1 MASPGAAY
9 PVGVD
14 LSLTGLRR
22 RLPLLVCVLLLFTC
36 VAAIGT
42 TCAVCV
48 SAHPGQAL
56 EQTLTSFPIAAPPPA
71 TGWGFVLVLA
81 IAPLLVLGRRVDSRG
96 RASPAVLQRF
106 LF

>member
-1 MASPGAAY
+1 
-9 PVGVD
+9 VD
-14 LSLTGLRR
+14 LSVIGLRR
-22 RLPLLVCVLLLFTC
+22 RLPLLVCVLLLFMC
-36 VAAIGT
+36 VAAVGT

-56 EQTLTSFPIAAPPPA
+56 EQTLTSFPVAAPPLDA
-71 TGWGFVLVLA
+71 GWAFVFVLA
-81 IAPLLVLGRRVDSRG
+81 MAPVLVLGRRVDSRG

>member
-1 MASPGAAY
+1 MI
-9 PVGVD
+9 
-14 LSLTGLRR
+14 GLRR
-22 RLPLLVCVLLLFTC
+22 RLPLLVCVLLLFMC
-36 VAAIGT
+36 VATVGT

-56 EQTLTSFPIAAPPPA
+56 GQTLTSFPVAAPPLA
-71 TGWGFVLVLA
+71 TGWGWVLVLA
-81 IAPLLVLGRRVDSRG
+81 IAPVLVLGRRVDSRG

>member
-1 MASPGAAY
+1 
-9 PVGVD
+9 VG
-14 LSLTGLRR
+14 LSVIAMRR

-36 VAAIGT
+36 AAAVGS
-42 TCAVCV
+42 TCVVCT

-56 EQTLTSFPIAAPPPA
+56 EQTLTSFPTAAPPPA
-71 TGWGFVLVLA
+71 AGWGFMLVLTA
-81 IAPLLVLGRRVDSRG
+81 APLLVVRRRIGSLG

>member
-1 MASPGAAY
+1 
-9 PVGVD
+9 VN
-14 LSLTGLRR
+14 LSVTGLRR
-22 RLPLLVCVLLLFTC
+22 RLPLLVCVLMLFTC
-36 VAAIGT
+36 VAAVGS

-56 EQTLTSFPIAAPPPA
+56 EQTLTSFPVAVPPLA
-71 TGWGFVLVLA
+71 TDWGWVLVLA

>member
-1 MASPGAAY
+1 MI
-9 PVGVD
+9 
-14 LSLTGLRR
+14 GLRR
-22 RLPLLVCVLLLFTC
+22 RLPLLVCVVLVFVC

-56 EQTLTSFPIAAPPPA
+56 EQTLTSFPVAAPPLA
-71 TGWGFVLVLA
+71 AGWAFVFVLAMAPVLVL
-81 IAPLLVLGRRVDSRG
+81 GGRVDSRG